1 MILPNSIV
9 ALNRSA
15 EELYKKAS
23 APARAFVREAKTDEL
38 GYEKIYVEW
47 DRNHWRHGDE
57 NDCWAFASHF
67 TVLEEPEVSSEAF
80 ECDFGINK
88 FIDAIEQAFETAAGG
103 EGFMLISLERDPYG
117 ELYPKIMISTA
128 TAEAEQIL
136 SEGLPR
142 LGL

>member
-9 ALNRSA
+9 ALNTSA
-15 EELYKKAS
+15 EGLYKSAS

-67 TVLEEPEVSSEAF
+67 TVLEEPEAGSELPEF
-80 ECDFGINK
+80 DEIDK
-88 FIDAIEQAFETAAGG
+88 FINAIEQAFETAAGG
-103 EGFMLISLERDPYG
+103 EGFMLISLERDSYG
-117 ELYPKIMISTA
+117 DLYPKVMISTA
-128 TAEAEQIL
+128 TDEAEQIL
-136 SEGLPR
+136 SEGIPR